1 MSGDP
6 TNAALWQG
14 ADVYIAPS
22 GTSGPADVSTAWASG
37 WDPVG
42 LLDGEQGFTEQRA
55 QTSSDFYAWGGLL
68 VKNTKSK
75 FKRTIKFVA
84 LEDNDIVFNLVNP
97 GSTRATT
104 TGITTS
110 SVVVPENIE
119 FAIGFEV
126 QDGDKVRRRVCQRA
140 TLESVA
146 DVKDSEGALTAYEVT
161 VVLYPQSDG
170 TIYTDVSGTVAG

>member
-6 TNAALWQG
+6 TNAALWQN

-22 GTSGPADVSTAWASG
+22 STSGPTDVSTAWGAS
-37 WDPVG
+37 WDAVG
-42 LLDGEQGFTEQRA
+42 LLDGEQGFTESRS
-55 QTSSDFYAWGGLL
+55 QTSNDFYAWGGIL

-75 FKRTIKFVA
+75 LKRSIKFTA

-97 GSTRATT
+97 GSTRTT
-104 TGITTS
+104 ATGITTAT
-110 SVVVPENIE
+110 VVTPQNNE

-126 QDGDKVRRRVCQRA
+126 RDGDKVRRRVVQRA
-140 TLESVA
+140 TLETVA
-146 DVKDSEGALTAYEVT
+146 DIKDGEGNLTAYEVT

-170 TIYTDVSGTVAG
+170 TLYTDISGSVA